1 MGLLRFLG
9 GLPGVFI
16 GVMVLMIIAAANA
29 AKRR

>member
-9 GLPGVFI
+9 GLPGVVI